1 MRSLLIAVALVLIA
15 GCASNASKLGDM
27 QANGQTAQEK
37 IRAQLSTHYDLGES
51 LYKAGKLG
59 EAEAEFLKMLALTPG
74 EPNACYRLGTIAFKL
89 ADYEKSAAY
98 FEDTI
103 RANPKH
109 FKAHFN
115 LASIRLMQSEN
126 HFKYYA
132 ALVDPDTDI
141 QKVSQLVAD
150 IDKFN
155 NKQLA
160 PSNEQ
165 TLDNLA
171 TTIKK

>member
-1 MRSLLIAVALVLIA
+1 MRSVLVSILLVVVA
-15 GCASNASKLGDM
+15 GCASNPGNVDALKPKE
-27 QANGQTAQEK
+27 QTEQEK
-37 IRAQLSTHYDLGES
+37 LRAQLSVHYDSAES

-59 EAEAEFLKMLALTPG
+59 EAEAEFLKMLALKPG

-98 FEDTI
+98 FEEAI

-141 QKVSQLVAD
+141 RKVSQLVAD

-160 PSNEQ
+160 PSREQ

>member
-1 MRSLLIAVALVLIA
+1 MRFALLAMLLVAA
-15 GCASNASKLGDM
+15 GCMTNASNSDDDQLQSD
-27 QANGQTAQEK
+27 QESL
-37 IRAQLSTHYDLGES
+37 RTQLKTHYDMGES

-59 EAEAEFLKMLALTPG
+59 AAEAEFQKILALVPK
-74 EPNACYRLGTIAFKL
+74 EPNACYRLGTIAFKQ
-89 ADYEKSAAY
+89 ADFEKSAAY
-98 FEDTI
+98 FEEVI
-103 RANPKH
+103 RANPKN

-165 TLDNLA
+165 SLDNLA
-171 TTIKK
+171 ITIKK